1 MLNGS
6 KEKIFHLFGA
16 LPPLVQFVREGKLLQ
31 NHMQIKY
38 SIIYFSTFS
47 NRNREVIE
55 EQEEVLW
62 RLLSVFF
69 FFLHRWHQ
77 WCEADGATGS
87 NWRLILADVIGE
99 FRWEFIVGRLCD
111 SQRLS
116 RRRRKSA
123 KFLFFANF
131 FLFFLFFNRQC
142 CHQRLRPRFFCSFL
156 CDGHCVSYNCLVPV
170 VSFICFSYLFIFST
184 MTVSLCASGIQ
195 SSAVFLV

>member
-69 FFLHRWHQ
+69 FTDDISGVKLMVQ
-77 WCEADGATGS
+77 QG
-87 NWRLILADVIGE
+87 LIGD
-99 FRWEFIVGRLCD
+99 
-111 SQRLS
+111 
-116 RRRRKSA
+116 
-123 KFLFFANF
+123 
-131 FLFFLFFNRQC
+131 
-142 CHQRLRPRFFCSFL
+142 
-156 CDGHCVSYNCLVPV
+156 
-170 VSFICFSYLFIFST
+170 
-184 MTVSLCASGIQ
+184 
-195 SSAVFLV
+195 